1 MALVHC
7 PRPLVPCRFN
17 AFDAPGGPRE
27 ERPQV
32 RLGQAPRVRPR
43 VGVRITKTADVEP
56 AAGPDDPG
64 ELRDVAPLHLVVEAV
79 QQRRVQR
86 DGEAADLLGQRV
98 DRRVEEVRARRD
110 LEARGPARVGDG
122 LGERR
127 RRGPLARGGDGRR
140 RQVEADDGVAAAR
153 EVVRVVA
160 GACAG
165 AAR

>member
-1 MALVHC
+1 M
-7 PRPLVPCRFN
+7 
-17 AFDAPGGPRE
+17 
-27 ERPQV
+27 
-32 RLGQAPRVRPR
+32 
-43 VGVRITKTADVEP
+43 
-56 AAGPDDPG
+56 
-64 ELRDVAPLHLVVEAV
+64 
-79 QQRRVQR
+79 QQGRVQR

-127 RRGPLARGGDGRR
+127 RRGALARGGDGRR